1 MDFLKC
7 RTHTQCGH
15 EKWNYLQEMNKI
27 EDDHI
32 KQNKINPEGQT
43 LCVPGLFLGGG
54 INQLPNYGIKIYC

>member
-32 KQNKINPEGQT
+32 KQNEINPEGQT

-54 INQLPNYGIKIYC
+54 H